1 MEKIIK
7 KILVVYTIFMASI
20 LFYFSYDSYNFIN
33 YAKINNIQNNLGDEV
48 TSFEINILDKNYHQD
63 PIYR

>member
-1 MEKIIK
+1 MK

-33 YAKINNIQNNLGDEV
+33 YAKINNIQNNLGMK
-48 TSFEINILDKNYHQD
+48 LLLLKL
-63 PIYR
+63 IY

>member
-1 MEKIIK
+1 MK

-33 YAKINNIQNNLGDEV
+33 YAKIMNMQNNLGNEI
-48 TSFEINILDKNYHQD
+48 TSFQIDILDFLVFL
-63 PIYR
+63 